1 MPRPHCSPG
10 QGPLYDTPTSTSRP
24 YHRDQSVF
32 AAGVTIEDDM
42 AVLVRYRSG
51 TTLTYHLTAYSP
63 WEGYRVMFNTV
74 AVVVSNSR

>member
-1 MPRPHCSPG
+1 M
-10 QGPLYDTPTSTSRP
+10 
-24 YHRDQSVF
+24 
-32 AAGVTIEDDM
+32 TIEDDM